1 MNYSDTAMEV
11 GRDAIIMESAAN
23 PETIAVLIP
32 CYNEETTIAEVV
44 RQFREQLPDSEIY
57 VFDNNSSDRTVE
69 QATEAGAKVFHEKRQ
84 GKGYVVQSMFQRVDA
99 NIYVLV
105 DGDGTYPAELV
116 NTLLEPIRRG
126 EADMVIGS
134 RLHENANSDFRF
146 TNRLG
151 NYLFRFLLNRIFRV
165 RLTDLLSGY
174 RVFGRRLVR
183 GLPLFG
189 GGFETEAEMTIKAL
203 ARGFSIVEIPVS
215 LKHRPAGSH
224 SKIRVMQD
232 GLVILG
238 TILTLFRDYKPLTFF
253 GGFGIAVIFLGC
265 IPGALVI
272 VEYWKTGLVPRL
284 PSAVLAVG
292 LMLSGTISIVVG
304 LILHTISRRFQELD
318 FQLQSFAE
326 DALRQRSR
334 KTRSMATS
342 DAGARP
348 LTKALSDRR

>member
-1 MNYSDTAMEV
+1 MNHSDSEMEV
-11 GRDAIIMESAAN
+11 GRGALDS
-23 PETIAVLIP
+23 ETIAVLIP
-32 CYNEETTIAEVV
+32 CYNEEITIAEVI
-44 RQFREQLPDSEIY
+44 RQFREQLPDAEIY

-69 QATEAGAKVFHEKRQ
+69 RATEAGAKVFHERRQ

-116 NTLLEPIRRG
+116 NMLIEPIRRG

-146 TNRLG
+146 TKRLG
-151 NYLFRFLLNRIFRV
+151 NHLFRFLLNRIFGV

-203 ARGFSIVEIPVS
+203 ERGFSIVELPVN
-215 LKHRPAGSH
+215 LRHRPAGSH
-224 SKIRVMQD
+224 SKIRVTQD
-232 GLVILG
+232 GLVILR
-238 TILTLFRDYKPLTFF
+238 TILTFFRDYKPLTFF
-253 GGFGIAVIFLGC
+253 GGVGLAIIVLGC
-265 IPGALVI
+265 VPGTWVI
-272 VEYWKTGLVPRL
+272 MDYVKTGLVPRL

-292 LMLSGTISIVVG
+292 LVLSGTISIVVG

-326 DALRQRSR
+326 DAFRLRSR

-342 DAGARP
+342 DAGPRP
-348 LTKALSDRR
+348 